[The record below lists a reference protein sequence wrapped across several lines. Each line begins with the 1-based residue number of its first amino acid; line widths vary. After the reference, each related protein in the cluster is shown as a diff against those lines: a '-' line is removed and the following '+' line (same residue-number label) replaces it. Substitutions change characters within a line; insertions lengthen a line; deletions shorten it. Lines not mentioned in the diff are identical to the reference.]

1 MGGELRR
8 HRISDGQ
15 TGGMPLELGPAARQY
30 SLEPPNIRWNQC
42 IVYSVGLVV
51 SPQSEKRRWRSV
63 MPSIRIGPPFGD
75 FCGRSS

>member
-30 SLEPPNIRWNQC
+30 SLEPLNIR
-42 IVYSVGLVV
+42 
-51 SPQSEKRRWRSV
+51 
-63 MPSIRIGPPFGD
+63 
-75 FCGRSS
+75 